1 MQFTVSQDTLV
12 RPLQLV
18 CSIVERRA
26 TLPIL
31 SNVLLRVQ
39 GDQLSMTSTD
49 MELEMIATL
58 PVSVEEEG
66 KTTVSARKLLDIVRA
81 LPGNATISVNASEG
95 KALVKAGKSRFS
107 LATLSSDDFP
117 DSEGANHRHAYT
129 QGP

>member
-66 KTTVSARKLLDIVRA
+66 KTTVGQAADTDGRQSSRPWRA
-81 LPGNATISVNASEG
+81 ASGNCSQATRPCG
-95 KALVKAGKSRFS
+95 
-107 LATLSSDDFP
+107 
-117 DSEGANHRHAYT
+117 
-129 QGP
+129 